1 MIAAEPSSVSRQ
13 LNTIAIRGRFCG
25 PLTIA
30 PLTMVRAPLK
40 SALAG
45 TRAGVVG
52 IECFATALTSG
63 VFVRTGLT
71 GPAEAGVLATLG
83 GFALAVVFATG
94 AVVFDNPFNAA
105 TDAGFVEL
113 AAIAPRTPNSI
124 SLSARAIPLIR
135 TSSIK
140 PTKLLFGLEV
150 TGLCRPV
157 WPMAK
162 SGAHPLGR
170 LWLIWAVPI

>member
-1 MIAAEPSSVSRQ
+1 MA
-13 LNTIAIRGRFCG
+13 LTCG
-25 PLTIA
+25 A
-30 PLTMVRAPLK
+30 SVRAAVTGPPETGVV
-40 SALAG
+40 ATLAG
-45 TRAGVVG
+45 
-52 IECFATALTSG
+52 FAIAF
-63 VFVRTGLT
+63 VFE
-71 GPAEAGVLATLG
+71 P
-83 GFALAVVFATG
+83 G
-94 AVVFDNPFNAA
+94 AVVGLVVETPFSAA
-105 TDAGFVEL
+105 TVAGFVDF
-113 AAIAPRTPNSI
+113 AATAPRTPKSI